1 LVEFVLYNHR
11 EIEQAIIKARL
22 DTYGRTASTEK
33 EALRNLTP
41 LRSVRLN
48 NTRSLKRPEL
58 WLKWREKFLDNI
70 EGVQADIVKSRYED
84 NQPYQIFC
92 LENNIS
98 QTTYQNLLKD
108 VRSFGIMIAIEMG
121 LIFVT
126 KEKE

>member
-1 LVEFVLYNHR
+1 MEFVLYSHR
-11 EIEQAIIKARL
+11 DIEQAIIKARL
-22 DTYGRTASTEK
+22 DTYGHKASTEK

-41 LRSVRLN
+41 LRSVRFGN
-48 NTRSLKRPEL
+48 GRSLKRPEL
-58 WLKWREKFLDNI
+58 WLKWREKFLNNL
-70 EGVQADIVKSRYED
+70 EGIQADIVQSRYED
-84 NQPYQIFC
+84 NQPYQVFC

-98 QTTYQNLLKD
+98 QGTYQNLLKD

>member
-1 LVEFVLYNHR
+1 M
-11 EIEQAIIKARL
+11 
-22 DTYGRTASTEK
+22 
-33 EALRNLTP
+33 TP

-84 NQPYQIFC
+84 KQSYQVFC

-98 QTTYQNLLKD
+98 QTTYQSLLKD

-121 LIFVT
+121 LLFVT
-126 KEKE
+126 KDKE

>member
-1 LVEFVLYNHR
+1 M
-11 EIEQAIIKARL
+11 
-22 DTYGRTASTEK
+22 
-33 EALRNLTP
+33 TP

-48 NTRSLKRPEL
+48 NTSSLKRPEL

-84 NQPYQIFC
+84 KQSYQVFC

-98 QTTYQNLLKD
+98 QTTYQSLLKD

-121 LIFVT
+121 LLFVT
-126 KEKE
+126 KDKE

>member
-1 LVEFVLYNHR
+1 M
-11 EIEQAIIKARL
+11 
-22 DTYGRTASTEK
+22 
-33 EALRNLTP
+33 TP

-84 NQPYQIFC
+84 KQSYQVFC

-98 QTTYQNLLKD
+98 QTTYKSLLKD

-121 LIFVT
+121 LLFVT
-126 KEKE
+126 KDKE

>member
-1 LVEFVLYNHR
+1 M
-11 EIEQAIIKARL
+11 
-22 DTYGRTASTEK
+22 
-33 EALRNLTP
+33 TP

-84 NQPYQIFC
+84 KQSYQVFC

-98 QTTYQNLLKD
+98 QGTNQNLLKD

-121 LIFVT
+121 LLFVT
-126 KEKE
+126 KDKE